1 MVRGLY
7 PGLSAAFLRQV
18 LYGSCRM
25 GIFSFLLNRYKTEH
39 DNNPPPLHIKMAMGC
54 LSGGIGAFVGT
65 PSEVALVR
73 MGADSIRP
81 AAERRGYT
89 SVVDCLLRMGREE
102 GVASLWT
109 GAKVSF
115 HHAVWLG
122 DCLCCVC
129 PTSWSLDD

>member
-25 GIFSFLLNRYKTEH
+25 GIFSFLLNRYRTEH
-39 DNNPPPLHIKMAMGC
+39 DNKPPPLHIKMAMGC

-81 AAERRGYT
+81 AADRRGYT
-89 SVVDCLLRMGREE
+89 SVVNCLLRMGREE

-109 GAKVSF
+109 GAKVCF
-115 HHAVWLG
+115 LITQFG
-122 DCLCCVC
+122 
-129 PTSWSLDD
+129 